1 MISSRKTR
9 NIDLPA
15 ILPARKVLKKK
26 TGIMLCACAL
36 VGAAILLWIA
46 GGYAV
51 ASEAV
56 YPIAKS
62 ATWFQRN
69 ITCRVRTL
77 WRRQSYSAENAKLRR
92 ENAILKMALSE
103 IEWQGKKASPQAVPE
118 ILKGW
123 IRAPIL
129 SRNGATGAKNFLRIG
144 KGSVHGV
151 TKGAAVAVA
160 DGLVGQVFD
169 VSLHT
174 CTVKMITDPSVKVS
188 CELVV
193 SDDGLGKTYGIVS
206 GTGAKTIAQAE
217 SVVLYAVNPL
227 HIGHLKSGF
236 EPPPY
241 TKIVTSGLGGIFPKG
256 IPVGVLVSSTRSDST
271 KLEREG
277 YVAPVVDFPA
287 LEEVFIRREN

>member
-1 MISSRKTR
+1 MISSRRIR
-9 NIDLPA
+9 NIDLLA
-15 ILPARKVLKKK
+15 ILPVRKGLKKK

-56 YPIAKS
+56 YPLEKS

-69 ITCRVRTL
+69 VTCRIRTL
-77 WRRQSYSAENAKLRR
+77 WRRQSYSAEIAKLRR
-92 ENAILKMALSE
+92 ENDILKMALSE
-103 IEWQGKKASPQAVPE
+103 IEWQGKKSSSVVPE
-118 ILKGW
+118 ILKDW
-123 IRAPIL
+123 IHAPIL

-144 KGSVHGV
+144 KGSIHGV

-160 DGLVGQVFD
+160 DGLVGQVAD

-193 SDDGLGKTYGIVS
+193 GDDSFGKMYGIVS
-206 GTGAKTIAQAE
+206 GTGAKTISQTE
-217 SVVLYAVNPL
+217 SIVLYAVNPL
-227 HIGHLKSGF
+227 HIGHLKNGF

-256 IPVGVLVSSTRSDST
+256 IPVGVLVSATRSSPT

-277 YVAPVVDFPA
+277 DVAPIVDFPA